1 MGQMSRL
8 NLATEKDQMSE
19 NGLPLLFYFILD
31 GITFIPES
39 NDTSIRLQS
48 LYLKYDSKD
57 ENDQKMIL
65 LYTVDKE
72 KSFFFN

>member
-1 MGQMSRL
+1 
-8 NLATEKDQMSE
+8 MSE
-19 NGLPLLFYFILD
+19 NGLPLLFNFILD

-57 ENDQKMIL
+57 END
-65 LYTVDKE
+65 
-72 KSFFFN
+72 

>member
-19 NGLPLLFYFILD
+19 NGLPLLFNFILD

-39 NDTSIRLQS
+39 NDTSIGLQS

-65 LYTVDKE
+65 LYTFDKE
-72 KSFFFN
+72 KSFFF